1 MSIEARNILNP
12 NVGLQDVLDPAGFE
26 FHLPQARPL
35 ATSVSAE
42 TGLAD
47 LYRLSDFQSRI
58 LAGLQ
63 PEVGDETL
71 LRPDVFGKN
80 LRESHRRLKDSK
92 NPRVRRFLRD
102 ELGPLLEND
111 TLLREYVNLLVSA

>member
-1 MSIEARNILNP
+1 MGIESRNILNP
-12 NVGLQDVLDPAGFE
+12 NIGLQEVLDFPGAE
-26 FHLPQARPL
+26 THLPQARLL
-35 ATSVSAE
+35 ATSVSAG

-47 LYRLSDFQSRI
+47 LYHLANFQSRI

-63 PEVGDETL
+63 PEIGDDAL

-80 LRESHRRLKDSK
+80 LRESHRRLQGSKD
-92 NPRVRRFLRD
+92 PHVRRFLRD

-111 TLLREYVNLLVSA
+111 ALLRDYVNMLVSA